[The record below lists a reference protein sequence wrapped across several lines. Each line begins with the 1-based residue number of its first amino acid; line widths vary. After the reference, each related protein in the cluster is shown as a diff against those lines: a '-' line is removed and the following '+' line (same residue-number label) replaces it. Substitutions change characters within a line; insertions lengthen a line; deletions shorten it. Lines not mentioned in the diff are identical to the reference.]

1 MPSTTTTTTTERVDQ
16 LELAH
21 NRLLR
26 AIEALV
32 TGQDWKAMLQVSRRF
47 RTYSVGNVLLI
58 TTQRPDATRVA
69 GYGAWKQ
76 LGRQVR
82 RGEKG
87 IAILA
92 PMMIGATKN
101 TNDEASPGPE
111 HVTNPAGEHSPGPE
125 HRRMLGGFRVA
136 HVFDVAQTDGA
147 PLPDILPEPLAGE
160 APHLLIEWMEEWLKA
175 TGWNLLRADC
185 RPANGKTHFLS
196 RTVVVRDDLAPAQ
209 VAKTLAHELAH
220 THLHGGNDAE
230 QTCRGIIEVEA
241 ESVAYLLCS
250 SFGLST
256 DVYTFPYVARWANGD
271 LELVKKTA
279 TRVVG
284 AASELLSRLTTIAG
298 LERELTAEQEAAEM
312 TA

>member
-1 MPSTTTTTTTERVDQ
+1 MPSTTTTTTTTERVDQ

-21 NRLLR
+21 DRLLR

-92 PMMIGATKN
+92 PVMIGATKS
-101 TNDEASPGPE
+101 TNDEASPARE
-111 HVTNPAGEHSPGPE
+111 HVASSTPDHVAAAGEHSPGPE

-136 HVFDVAQTDGA
+136 HIFD
-147 PLPDILPEPLAGE
+147 PLSQVSSIWPGQ
-160 APHLLIEWMEEWLKA
+160 
-175 TGWNLLRADC
+175 
-185 RPANGKTHFLS
+185 RPCYLTNS
-196 RTVVVRDDLAPAQ
+196 RSCT
-209 VAKTLAHELAH
+209 
-220 THLHGGNDAE
+220 
-230 QTCRGIIEVEA
+230 
-241 ESVAYLLCS
+241 
-250 SFGLST
+250 
-256 DVYTFPYVARWANGD
+256 
-271 LELVKKTA
+271 
-279 TRVVG
+279 
-284 AASELLSRLTTIAG
+284 
-298 LERELTAEQEAAEM
+298 
-312 TA
+312 